1 MMSRPEPV
9 TASPPAAGSERKAG
23 RLVALA
29 VVASLLASTCC
40 VLPLVLVLVGI
51 TGAWMST
58 LVAMKP
64 VTPYATAVCVAALV
78 WAGWLLFKPA
88 AACKIGDAPGE
99 DGSCATTRPV
109 ARRVF
114 VACAMLIA
122 LLLSFPYFA
131 PLFY

>member
-1 MMSRPEPV
+1 M
-9 TASPPAAGSERKAG
+9 ASSDSITDGVSGTERKAG

-29 VVASLLASTCC
+29 LLASLLASTCC

-64 VTPYATAVCVAALV
+64 ITPYAIAVTLAALG
-78 WAGWLLFKPA
+78 WSGWLLFKPA
-88 AACKIGDAPGE
+88 PACDLA
-99 DGSCATTRPV
+99 DGSCATTRP
-109 ARRVF
+109 AMRRVF
-114 VACAMLIA
+114 LACALFIA
-122 LLLSFPYFA
+122 LLLSFPLFA

>member
-1 MMSRPEPV
+1 MSRPDPV
-9 TASPPAAGSERKAG
+9 TVSNSGAGSERKAG

-51 TGAWMST
+51 TGAWMSM

-64 VTPYATAVCVAALV
+64 VTPYAIAVCIGALG

-114 VACAMLIA
+114 VVCALLIA
-122 LLLSFPYFA
+122 LLLSFPQFA

>member
-1 MMSRPEPV
+1 MTRESTV
-9 TASPPAAGSERKAG
+9 PADERKAG

-29 VVASLLASTCC
+29 VLASLLASTCC

-64 VTPYATAVCVAALV
+64 LTPYAIAVTAGALG
-78 WAGWLLFKPA
+78 WAGWLLFRPA
-88 AACKIGDAPGE
+88 RACDVSSGD
-99 DGSCATTRPV
+99 CATTRP
-109 ARRVF
+109 AMRRLFIGCAVF
-114 VACAMLIA
+114 IA
-122 LLLSFPYFA
+122 LLLGFPLAA

>member
-1 MMSRPEPV
+1 MTTPNSLTGRGIEPN
-9 TASPPAAGSERKAG
+9 TERKAG

-29 VVASLLASTCC
+29 VLASLLASTCC

-64 VTPYATAVCVAALV
+64 VTPYAIGVALGALG
-78 WAGWLLFKPA
+78 WSGWLLFRPA
-88 AACKIGDAPGE
+88 RACDLE
-99 DGSCATTRPV
+99 DGNCATTRP
-109 ARRVF
+109 AMRRLF
-114 VACAMLIA
+114 LACALFMA
-122 LLLSFPYFA
+122 LLLGFPLLA

>member
-1 MMSRPEPV
+1 M
-9 TASPPAAGSERKAG
+9 TATNTAAGTERKAG

-64 VTPYATAVCVAALV
+64 VTPYAIAITVAALG
-78 WAGWLLFKPA
+78 WSGWLLFKPA
-88 AACKIGDAPGE
+88 AACDIE
-99 DGSCATTRPV
+99 DGNCATTRP
-109 ARRVF
+109 AMRRLF
-114 VACAMLIA
+114 VACAVFIA
-122 LLLSFPYFA
+122 LLLSFPLFA

>member
-1 MMSRPEPV
+1 MSSPDSL
-9 TASPPAAGSERKAG
+9 TASNTVAGAERKAG

-29 VVASLLASTCC
+29 VLASLLASTCC

-64 VTPYATAVCVAALV
+64 VTPYAIALCVGALV
-78 WAGWLLFKPA
+78 WAGWLLFKPVP
-88 AACKIGDAPGE
+88 ACDIE

-114 VACAMLIA
+114 VACALLIG
-122 LLLSFPYFA
+122 LLLSFPLFA

>member
-1 MMSRPEPV
+1 MSSLEPV
-9 TASPPAAGSERKAG
+9 TVSNSATGSERKAG

-64 VTPYATAVCVAALV
+64 VTPYAIAVCVGALG

-88 AACKIGDAPGE
+88 AACRIGDAPGE

-109 ARRVF
+109 VRRVF
-114 VACAMLIA
+114 VVCALMIG
-122 LLLSFPYFA
+122 LLLSFPLFA

>member
-1 MMSRPEPV
+1 MSGPDSL
-9 TASPPAAGSERKAG
+9 TAGIIAGTERKAG

-64 VTPYATAVCVAALV
+64 ITPYAIAVTVAALG

-88 AACKIGDAPGE
+88 RACDID
-99 DGSCATTRPV
+99 DGNCATTRP
-109 ARRVF
+109 ATRRLFIVCAVF
-114 VACAMLIA
+114 IA
-122 LLLSFPYFA
+122 LLLSFPLFA

>member
-1 MMSRPEPV
+1 MTQAGGV
-9 TASPPAAGSERKAG
+9 PADERKAG

-29 VVASLLASTCC
+29 VLASLLASTCC

-64 VTPYATAVCVAALV
+64 LTPYAIAVTAGALG
-78 WAGWLLFKPA
+78 WSGWLLFRPA
-88 AACKIGDAPGE
+88 RACDVAAGD
-99 DGSCATTRPV
+99 CATTRP
-109 ARRVF
+109 AMRRVF
-114 VACAMLIA
+114 IGCAVFIA
-122 LLLSFPYFA
+122 LLLGFPLAA